1 MTNDPKITG
10 KLCINFEVD
19 TDKCK
24 RDYVAYLY
32 NIARRVLQ
40 DWEDYEEGI
49 DLSIEE
55 DSYVELDDC

>member
-19 TDKCK
+19 PDKCK
-24 RDYVAYLY
+24 RDYTAYLY

-49 DLSIEE
+49 NLSIEE
-55 DSYVELDDC
+55 DSYVELDNG